1 MNIKWLLFSFYFLS
15 LQVYAGIMPSQSRVI
30 YHAGDKD
37 QSLMLVNTNDYP
49 VIVQNWVDN
58 GEGTPDAKDI
68 PFVSIPPVFR
78 LEKSDVRGIRIIYN
92 NTSLPQDRESLYW
105 LNIYEIPPEKKD
117 INPDNSILV
126 TMNTQIKVLF
136 RPEGV
141 TQKPE
146 EAIKRVTCRR
156 QTSSVIECNNPSPIH
171 LSVVDMKLHT
181 RNGKTQNATG
191 SDFMLTPK
199 SKKTFTFNESN
210 EVATKIDMVYLNDT
224 GETITYEISK
234 ID

>member
-117 INPDNSILV
+117 INPENSILV

-146 EAIKRVTCRR
+146 EAIKLVTCKR
-156 QTSSVIECNNPSPIH
+156 QMPSVIKCNNPSTIH
-171 LSVVDMKLHT
+171 LSVVGMKIHAES
-181 RNGKTQNATG
+181 GKIQSITG
-191 SDFMLTPK
+191 SDFMLPPK
-199 SKKTFTFNESN
+199 SEKTFSFNESI
-210 EVATKIDMVYLNDT
+210 EKSTKIDMVYLNDT
-224 GETITYEISK
+224 GETITYEINK